1 MPKQKITRDM
11 VVEAAFDLAR
21 KKGMEAVQVKAV
33 AHALECSVQPVYC
46 YCGSIEGLKALVVER
61 TARCLREYVAARQ
74 DPADRFRS
82 LGRAYACF
90 AREEPH
96 LYRLYF
102 LRPRAQAASLQAVL
116 EAEGDPAVPP
126 ALAAQLGIE
135 PARARELYFQMM
147 IFNAGL
153 SFLLSSVGE
162 NTDPA
167 QVEGLQA
174 GAWAAFSAAAQKGK
188 DE

>member
-11 VVEAAFDLAR
+11 VVEAAFGLAR

-33 AHALECSVQPVYC
+33 AHALGCSVQPVYC
-46 YCGSIEGLKALVVER
+46 YCGSMEGLKALVVER
-61 TARCLREYVAARQ
+61 TARYLREYVAARQ

-102 LRPRAQAASLQAVL
+102 LRPRPQAASLQAVL
-116 EAEGDPAVPP
+116 EGESEPGIPTV
-126 ALAAQLGIE
+126 LAAQLGIGQ
-135 PARARELYFQMM
+135 AQARELYFHMM

-167 QVEGLQA
+167 QVEKLQA